1 MHVHVLNKNRKH
13 AVYVR
18 GRPAIPNCI
27 TEEVRT
33 ALPTAVFTS
42 NPCRLQYCT
51 QEIVIFREDI
61 VMKMCRNC
69 VRYPADGNI
78 PMHVI
83 SFVIAASADR
93 CSFCSVFLYGAREYP
108 EAYIS

>member
-1 MHVHVLNKNRKH
+1 
-13 AVYVR
+13 
-18 GRPAIPNCI
+18 
-27 TEEVRT
+27 
-33 ALPTAVFTS
+33 
-42 NPCRLQYCT
+42 
-51 QEIVIFREDI
+51 
-61 VMKMCRNC
+61 MKMCRNC